1 MKLKQPSSPRFFY
14 CLHTSCN
21 NVALPYFTFWYLPS
35 PRNIKILKIGDDY
48 IIAVTGISIHVHV
61 SLIILVS
68 ELINF
73 FFLIRMKHLLCIG
86 TDMPSHVQV
95 CYLGSAI
102 ICVHG
107 SHTWH
112 SSVSHKSPSIINKAR
127 QIDSPR

>member
-1 MKLKQPSSPRFFY
+1 MKLKQSSSPCFFY
-14 CLHTSCN
+14 YLHTSCN
-21 NVALPYFTFWYLPS
+21 NVALPYFTFWYLTS
-35 PRNIKILKIGDDY
+35 HGNIKILNIGDDS
-48 IIAVTGISIHVHV
+48 IIAAISIHVHV

-73 FFLIRMKHLLCIG
+73 VFLIRMKHLLCIG

-112 SSVSHKSPSIINKAR
+112 SSVSHKSPPIINKAR